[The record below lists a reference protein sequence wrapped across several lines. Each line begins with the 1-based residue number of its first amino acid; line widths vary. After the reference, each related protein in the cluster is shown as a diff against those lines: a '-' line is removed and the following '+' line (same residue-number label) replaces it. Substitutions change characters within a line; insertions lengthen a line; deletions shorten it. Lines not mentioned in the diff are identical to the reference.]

1 MRHSDKKKSKIMKRN
16 EDKNRKQRT
25 IYLGISIGWVLKIA
39 FIITGFALWGWAFVA
54 VMAGACIGFKVL
66 KGLLS
71 CLLSLLIIAVA
82 ITLLTAIIF

>member
-1 MRHSDKKKSKIMKRN
+1 MKRN
-16 EDKNRKQRT
+16 EDTNRKQRI

-39 FIITGFALWGWAFVA
+39 FIAAGIAIWGWGFVVVA
-54 VMAGACIGFKVL
+54 VGLYIGFKVL

-82 ITLLTAIIF
+82 ITLLVAIIF

>member
-1 MRHSDKKKSKIMKRN
+1 MKRN

-39 FIITGFALWGWAFVA
+39 FIIAGISLWGWAFVA
-54 VMAGACIGFKVL
+54 VVAGLYIGFRLL

-71 CLLSLLIIAVA
+71 CLLSLLILAVA
-82 ITLLTAIIF
+82 ITLLIAIIF

>member
-1 MRHSDKKKSKIMKRN
+1 MKRN
-16 EDKNRKQRT
+16 EDTNRKQRT

-39 FIITGFALWGWAFVA
+39 FIVAGIAIWGWGFVVVA
-54 VMAGACIGFKVL
+54 VGLYIGFKVL

-82 ITLLTAIIF
+82 ITLLVAIIF

>member
-1 MRHSDKKKSKIMKRN
+1 MKRN

-39 FIITGFALWGWAFVA
+39 FIVAGIAIWGWGFVA
-54 VMAGACIGFKVL
+54 VAAGLYIGFRLL

-71 CLLSLLIIAVA
+71 CLLLLLILAVA

>member
-1 MRHSDKKKSKIMKRN
+1 MKRN
-16 EDKNRKQRT
+16 EDTNRKQRT

-39 FIITGFALWGWAFVA
+39 FIVAGIAIWDWGFVA
-54 VMAGACIGFKVL
+54 VAVGLYIGFKVL

-82 ITLLTAIIF
+82 ITLLVAIIF

>member
-1 MRHSDKKKSKIMKRN
+1 MKRD
-16 EDKNRKQRT
+16 EDTNRKQRT

-39 FIITGFALWGWAFVA
+39 FIAAGIAIWGWGFVA
-54 VMAGACIGFKVL
+54 VAVGLYIGFKVL

-82 ITLLTAIIF
+82 ITLLVAIIF